1 MDEHI
6 FFHFIGTY
14 QMLKVKKKIVK
25 GQYCTETGAVLE
37 YLMFRRKTKAKIP
50 VTVFHKN

>member
-14 QMLKVKKKIVK
+14 QMLEVKKKIVK
-25 GQYCTETGAVLE
+25 NQYSTGTGTVLE
-37 YLMFRRKTKAKIP
+37 YLMCKTKTKAKIL
-50 VTVFHKN
+50 FHRN

>member
-1 MDEHI
+1 MDERI

-25 GQYCTETGAVLE
+25 NQYSTETGAVLE
-37 YLMFRRKTKAKIP
+37 YLMCKIKTKAKIL
-50 VTVFHKN
+50 FQRN